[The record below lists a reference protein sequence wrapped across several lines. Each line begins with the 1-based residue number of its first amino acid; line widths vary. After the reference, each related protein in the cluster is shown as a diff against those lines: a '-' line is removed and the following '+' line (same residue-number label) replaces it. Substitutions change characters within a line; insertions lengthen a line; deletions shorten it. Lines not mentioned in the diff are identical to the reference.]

1 MEHEKMIPTGTE
13 AVTEEDISRL
23 VREFYARAL
32 ADERLRGIL
41 EGAIHDWKTH
51 HQAVENFWSNTLLQ
65 TNRYQ
70 GNMFDLHAAL
80 PLRLEHFDIWL
91 TLFRQTAHEIL
102 PTIAAE
108 KVINRAEHVA
118 KRFKAGMFH
127 KGIPL
132 PKLSQ
137 L

>member
-1 MEHEKMIPTGTE
+1 MEQEKTIQTE
-13 AVTEEDISRL
+13 TETVTEEDISRL
-23 VREFYARAL
+23 VRKFYARAL
-32 ADERLRGIL
+32 GDETLRGIL

-65 TNRYQ
+65 TDRYQ

-80 PLRLEHFDIWL
+80 PLRLEHFDSWL
-91 TLFRQTAHEIL
+91 TLFHQTAHEVL
-102 PTIAAE
+102 PAAAAA

-127 KGIPL
+127 NGVPL

>member
-1 MEHEKMIPTGTE
+1 MEQEKTIQTE
-13 AVTEEDISRL
+13 TESVTEEDIRNL

-32 ADERLRGIL
+32 ADDCLRGIL

-51 HQAVENFWSNTLLQ
+51 HQAVENFWSNTLLH
-65 TNRYQ
+65 TDRYQ

-80 PLRLEHFDIWL
+80 PLRLEHFDRWL
-91 TLFRQTAHEIL
+91 ALFRQTAFDVL
-102 PTIAAE
+102 PTSAAE

-118 KRFKAGMFH
+118 RRFKTGMFYN
-127 KGIPL
+127 GVPL
-132 PKLSQ
+132 PKLPR